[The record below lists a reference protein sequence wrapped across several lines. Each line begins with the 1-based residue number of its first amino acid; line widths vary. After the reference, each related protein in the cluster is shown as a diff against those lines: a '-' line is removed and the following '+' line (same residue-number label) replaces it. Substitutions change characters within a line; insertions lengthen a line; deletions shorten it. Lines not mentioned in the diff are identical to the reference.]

1 MASATARN
9 EAKRPMIFTCFS
21 LQLKGDD
28 DAGDQGGTS
37 GTGHPAGGR
46 GSHSAFQQLF
56 PRARKLLEQQQQL
69 HSLPQAHHHHR
80 RWWSITRNAT
90 RNSGPLPALHP
101 PESAAI
107 LIPSRNSSKSKDLQS
122 PALQPLENDS
132 FQDATSPMM
141 AHC

>member
-69 HSLPQAHHHHR
+69 HSLPQAHHHHPTMVEHHQER
-80 RWWSITRNAT
+80 YTEFRAASSTPSAGIGRNAH
-90 RNSGPLPALHP
+90 SEQEL
-101 PESAAI
+101 
-107 LIPSRNSSKSKDLQS
+107 K
-122 PALQPLENDS
+122 
-132 FQDATSPMM
+132 
-141 AHC
+141 